1 MPTLSVI
8 LITNNEV
15 NNIRRAL
22 DSIKFADEIIIND
35 SGSTD
40 GTLEIAQAYG
50 CRIIRSE
57 FAGFD

>member
-1 MPTLSVI
+1 MSTLSVI

-22 DSIKFADEIIIND
+22 DSVRFADEIIIND

-40 GTLEIAQAYG
+40 GTLEIAKAYG
-50 CRIIRSE
+50 C
-57 FAGFD
+57 